1 MITVDQKRNVYLD
14 SESGAIVPR
23 VSSVV
28 RLLDPD
34 AFQFVTDS
42 AMSIASQ
49 RGTWVHEAID
59 RFHCSGIW
67 ETLDPHVNAVVAP
80 YMPGYFA
87 FLSDTQAE
95 PLEGEKVVSHRLYR
109 YAGRLDKIY
118 RIRGRL
124 TVLDFKVT
132 AAMPKTVWVQLAAY
146 MEAENDCRASAARV
160 CPQCHPA
167 HVHEPPKRI
176 TERAA
181 LRLRKD
187 GKYDLRRPPEPF
199 PEDLRVF
206 LALLQILNWK
216 EKNNGQQTRQPKF

>member
-1 MITVDQKRNVYLD
+1 MITFDAKHNLYH
-14 SESGAIVPR
+14 AIDGHVVPR
-23 VSSVV
+23 VSSIV

-34 AFQFVTDS
+34 CFAHVSDS
-42 AMSIASQ
+42 AMATASA

-59 RFHCSGIW
+59 RFHTEGRW
-67 ETLDPHVNAVVAP
+67 ETGDRHVDSVVGE
-80 YMPGYFA
+80 YMPGYYA
-87 FLSDTQAE
+87 FLSDTGAE
-95 PLEGEKVVSHRLYR
+95 PLEGEKVVSHRLYG
-109 YAGRLDKIY
+109 YAGRLDRIY
-118 RIRGRL
+118 RVRGRL

-146 MEAENDCRASAARV
+146 MEAENDCRCLARMSKPTT
-160 CPQCHPA
+160 PQLPT
-167 HVHEPPKRI
+167 ERI

-216 EKNNGQQTRQPKF
+216 EKNGKQTEQPKF